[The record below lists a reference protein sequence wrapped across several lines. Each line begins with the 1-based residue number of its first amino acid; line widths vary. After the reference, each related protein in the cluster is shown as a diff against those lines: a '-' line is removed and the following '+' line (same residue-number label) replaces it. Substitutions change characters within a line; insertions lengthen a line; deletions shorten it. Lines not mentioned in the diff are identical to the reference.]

1 MREISSSEV
10 LLEDFQAHGAPLRLA
25 VVTET
30 WPPEVNGV
38 AMTLARLVKGLCA
51 QGHSVQLV
59 RPRQNA
65 TEHASRDAM
74 FEERLMRGMPIPR
87 YPQLKMGLPAKR
99 ALLQLWTAQRPDLVH
114 IATEGPL
121 GWSALQAARKL
132 HIPVSS
138 DFRTNFDSYTA
149 HYGLGW
155 LKRPIAAYLRKFHN
169 LTDLTMVPTAALAAQ
184 LSANGFRNVKVVAR
198 GVDTSVFSPQR
209 RSEAH
214 RRSWGAGE
222 STRVLL
228 SVGRLAPEKNLHL
241 VIDSYRAVRAQG
253 VDAVLVFAGDGPMK
267 AELQQACPEAV
278 FVGMRQHVDLA
289 VDYASADV
297 LLFPS
302 LTETFGNVT
311 IEALASACPVLAYD
325 VAAARDWVRHGETG
339 WLAPA
344 EQPVA
349 YQELCV
355 SVCVDEGALRWA
367 RQSLTDNQAT
377 LDWHTV
383 AAQVEGL
390 WRERLHSAHGSP
402 HCSPVAQSAA

>member
-59 RPRQNA
+59 RPRQSA
-65 TEHASRDAM
+65 REHGSRDAV

-132 HIPVSS
+132 HIPVTS
-138 DFRTNFDSYTA
+138 DFRTHFDSYTA

-169 LTDLTMVPTAALAAQ
+169 LTDLTMVPTAALAAH
-184 LSANGFRNVKVVAR
+184 LGANGFRNVKVVAR

-214 RRSWGAGE
+214 RQSWGAGA

-241 VIDSYRAVRAQG
+241 VIDSYRAVRAAG

-267 AELQQACPEAV
+267 AELQHLCPEAV
-278 FVGMRQHVDLA
+278 FVGMRQHQDLA

-339 WLAPA
+339 WLAA
-344 EQPVA
+344 VDQVSS
-349 YQELCV
+349 YRDLCV
-355 SVCVDEGALRWA
+355 SVCTQPGALDRA
-367 RQSLTDNQAT
+367 RLSLMDSQAI

-390 WRERLHSAHGSP
+390 WRECLLRAHPVLNPAPTARLA
-402 HCSPVAQSAA
+402 V